1 MENQIYQFN
10 SNVDCDLLLQEAQ
23 DTVGYNNYF
32 DPISKVEMTTWKI
45 KHVTSGY
52 GLKISQYWA
61 DCLKSNSC
69 KPRFYNQ
76 ETGYTLKFHK
86 DRGTLCSINYVLS
99 GKSGGVTF
107 GDGIIVYECALLN
120 TQLLHSVPSQNENR
134 ILFKVSI
141 FDLSYEDVKNILK
154 TSNIEYVYP

>member
-10 SNVDCDLLLQEAQ
+10 SNVDYNVLLQEAN
-23 DTVGYNNYF
+23 DTEGYNSYF
-32 DPISKVEMTTWKI
+32 DPISKSDITTWKI
-45 KHVTSGY
+45 KHITSGY
-52 GLKISQYWA
+52 GLKISRYWA
-61 DCLKSNSC
+61 DYLKSNSC
-69 KPRFYNQ
+69 KPRFYNL
-76 ETGYTLKFHK
+76 EKGASLGFHK

-99 GKSGGVTF
+99 GNSGGVTF

-120 TQLLHSVPSQNENR
+120 TQELHNVPKQSENR